1 MAPLLNLPPKRG
13 ILILEDET
21 ITAHYLRRILTSLGY
36 QLVGVAADARSALDL
51 MAENKPD
58 LLLAD
63 IGLEGDVD
71 GIEVAIQARR
81 LFDVPTVFITAYS
94 DPDTLR
100 RAKLVEPRGYLVK
113 PIAEHEL
120 HSTVE
125 RALAQTGGASSKTE
139 SHVSAAVGGELASR
153 LACVQINLEKL
164 WQQLPLAAQDAH
176 RREFLAIVD
185 SLAALSIDLG
195 HESSRLI

>member
-1 MAPLLNLPPKRG
+1 MAPPLNLPRKRG
-13 ILILEDET
+13 ILILEDEI
-21 ITAHYLRRILTSLGY
+21 ITAHYLQRVLTSFGY
-36 QLVGVAADARSALDL
+36 QLLGVATDGPSALDL
-51 MAENKPD
+51 MAQTKPD

-63 IGLEGDVD
+63 IGLEGGID
-71 GIEVAIQARR
+71 GIEVAIRARR

-125 RALAQTGGASSKTE
+125 RALAQSGGASSQTE
-139 SHVSAAVGGELASR
+139 SHIAAEVGGDVASR
-153 LACVQINLEKL
+153 LARVQINLGKL
-164 WQQLPLAAQDAH
+164 WQQLPLEAQDAH

-185 SLAALSIDLG
+185 CLAD
-195 HESSRLI
+195 SRKIWSTERQR